1 MANRLCEHARRHL
14 SDLIDDQPIA
24 LLDRVL
30 VRFHLRLCPTCK
42 NVRRSFDATRD
53 ALGALRDEDREV
65 PGRQAP

>member
-1 MANRLCEHARRHL
+1 MASRLCEHARRHL
-14 SDLIDDQPIA
+14 SDLIDDQPIP

-42 NVRRSFDATRD
+42 NVRRSLDATRD

-65 PGRQAP
+65 DGRQAS